1 MSQKLPFGQSLGHMH
16 AVALLAFL
24 AVGVSSALA
33 AADDGQIELG
43 RQLFEHKWVP
53 NDPLTPGGDG
63 LGPLSNAD
71 SCVACH
77 HLGATGGAGAGKHNV
92 ELMTLGSGLSVR
104 RRNALQEK
112 AGKLHPAFAA
122 DNGAAATVMLH
133 KFGTDPGFER
143 WRLSVLGIKLPA
155 HTTAEKAA
163 QARRAAAERDS
174 SAPPVAPV
182 PRTVGLPLLISRRNT
197 TALFGAG
204 LIDSI
209 PEKVLLEL
217 EKTQDERSDEL
228 RGRLARTASGA
239 VGRFGWRG
247 QVGNLREFVVSACA
261 MELGLQNEKHP
272 QALDPLD
279 PKLRLKGN
287 DLTQAQC
294 DALATYCASLPAPVR
309 IEPASARDAEH
320 ARRGEKLFAS
330 CGCTA
335 CHVPEVGKVEGIYSD
350 LLLHDMGEVL
360 SDPISANPEK
370 GTALTVTEVVGGGSS
385 AYGGG
390 GGRIV
395 ESLSPAALALR
406 REWRTPPLW
415 GLRDSAPYL
424 HDGRA
429 RTLSE
434 AITAHGGEAESSA
447 QKFRGLDFVA
457 RSDLLDFLNTL
468 AAPAANPRAVAEVR
482 VDSIGKP

>member
-1 MSQKLPFGQSLGHMH
+1 MRQKPSFLRHLRHFWLVAVLVWLGPTVACAAGDGGQ
-16 AVALLAFL
+16 V
-24 AVGVSSALA
+24 
-33 AADDGQIELG
+33 ELG
-43 RQLFEHKWVP
+43 RQLFEHKWVA

-63 LGPLSNAD
+63 LGPLHNAD

-77 HLGATGGAGAGKHNV
+77 HLGTTGGAGAGKHNV
-92 ELMTLGSGLSVR
+92 ELMTLGSNGGPLSAR
-104 RRNALQEK
+104 KRTALQEK
-112 AGKLHPAFAA
+112 AGKMHPSFAA
-122 DNGAAATVMLH
+122 NNGAAATVMLH
-133 KFGTDPGFER
+133 KFGTDPGYER

-155 HTTAEKAA
+155 HSSAEKAA
-163 QARRAAAERDS
+163 QVRRAAAEKDS
-174 SAPPVAPV
+174 STPPVAMV
-182 PRTVGLPLLISRRNT
+182 PRTVGLPLQISRRNT
-197 TALFGAG
+197 TALFGLG

-217 EKTQDERSDEL
+217 EMTQDERSDEL
-228 RGRLARTASGA
+228 KGRLARTASGA

-247 QVGNLREFVVSACA
+247 QVGSLREFVVSACA

-272 QALDPLD
+272 QALDPLE
-279 PKLRLKGN
+279 PKNRLKGN

-294 DALATYCASLPAPVR
+294 DALTAYVASLPAPVR
-309 IEPASARDAEH
+309 LEPASPKDAEH
-320 ARRGEKLFAS
+320 VRRGQKLFAS
-330 CGCTA
+330 CACAA
-335 CHVPEVGKVEGIYSD
+335 CHVADVGKVEGIYSD
-350 LLLHDMGEVL
+350 LLLHDMGEGL
-360 SDPISANPEK
+360 SDPIPANPER
-370 GTALTVTEVVGGGSS
+370 GTAMTVTEFQSSGS
-385 AYGGG
+385 AYGG

-429 RTLSE
+429 RTVSA
-434 AITAHGGEAESSA
+434 AIAAHGGEAESSA

-468 AAPAANPRAVAEVR
+468 AAPGATPPAVAADR
-482 VDSIGKP
+482 ADSGGAP